1 MKRSEIEGL
10 LSERV
15 KTLPYSGIREIFDLA
30 AKMPDVIHL
39 EIGDPDFATP
49 NVITEAA
56 FAAARSGMTHYTS
69 SAGIRELR
77 EALSINLA
85 SELGVE
91 YSPDEI
97 VITAGAMEALLLVML
112 ATVNPGDEIMIPSP
126 SWPNYEAHVLLAQG
140 RPKRLALQRR
150 DDFQLTPEVLK
161 ASLSKRTRGLLL
173 NYPHNPTGAII
184 SKEALQEIAQVA
196 IEHNLIIY
204 SDEAYNA
211 LIYDGSS
218 FDSIASLPGMR
229 GQTVVIRSFS
239 KTYAMTGWRI
249 GYLAAPLPLANKIAR
264 LHEHTSACTNSLAQ
278 AAALTAL
285 ELPVKETREMV
296 RKYERRRNVLLNE
309 LAKIPGIKT
318 FTPRGTF
325 YIFVD
330 ISSFGMSSFELARY
344 LLTEVRVAVAPG
356 TAFGEEGEGYI
367 RVAFANSEENLKEGV
382 ERMKR
387 ALAKVK
393 QQNDRRSTPISC
405 NTKRRLPSM
414 IDSETSGI
422 EKALG
427 GRK

>member
-1 MKRSEIEGL
+1 MEGL

-30 AKMPDVIHL
+30 VKMPDVIHL

-77 EALSINLA
+77 AALSLNLA

-112 ATVNPGDEIMIPSP
+112 ATVNPGDEVLIPSP
-126 SWPNYEAHVLLAQG
+126 SWPNYEAHILLAQG
-140 RPKRLALQRR
+140 RPKRLALQER
-150 DDFQLTPEVLK
+150 DAFQLTPEILK
-161 ASLSKRTRGLLL
+161 AGLSKKTRGLLL
-173 NYPHNPTGAII
+173 NYPHNPTGATI
-184 SKEALQEIAQVA
+184 SKEALQGIAQIAV
-196 IEHNLIIY
+196 EHNLIIY

-218 FDSIASLPGMR
+218 FSSIASLAGMR
-229 GQTVVIRSFS
+229 ERTVVMRTFS

-249 GYLAAPLPLANKIAR
+249 GYLAAPLLLASKIAR

-278 AAALTAL
+278 AAALAAVD
-285 ELPVKETREMV
+285 LPVEETQEMV

-309 LAKIPGIKT
+309 LARISGIKT

-325 YIFVD
+325 YTFVD
-330 ISSFGMSSFELARY
+330 ISSFGMTSLELAHY
-344 LLTEVRVAVAPG
+344 LLAEGRVAVAPG

-367 RVAFANSEENLKEGV
+367 RLAFANSEENLKEGAD
-382 ERMKR
+382 RMRR
-387 ALAKVK
+387 ALAKAK
-393 QQNDRRSTPISC
+393 
-405 NTKRRLPSM
+405 
-414 IDSETSGI
+414 
-422 EKALG
+422 
-427 GRK
+427 